1 MESVVKRLA
10 LLIFLF
16 ASFGLMAQM
25 RMISHVT
32 RATGDNT
39 GFATDII
46 LENQAVDATEY
57 RLVPYDNAGN
67 ALEVVSGE
75 LAGRASLSRDA
86 AELLPADTSHF
97 AIEGE
102 DVRITAAYRAR
113 SGGGSPAHVGE
124 SDEQASSYRLFTGNW
139 ESVFDGFAVVN
150 RGGEN
155 ADVWVAQ
162 VGFDG
167 EVQQTVLAV
176 ADLAPLAKGLFIIGD
191 PNGSPFSANA
201 ESYYEVYSTQ
211 GLAITAL
218 RGNIPGS
225 TFLWTNDA
233 EPQNQSVTTRD
244 AQGVFYIKGGSF
256 YDVIWSLGYNMAVD
270 RLWQAE
276 SFRRQSRGRLA
287 EIGGPGAVAIDTFSH
302 TIAYTEEELEEAYQ
316 NLSPDARS
324 MVKAY
329 VDGINRRVAEV
340 NAVPAILPF
349 EFGITGVV
357 PVAKWSVT
365 DVLSW
370 MSFLLRQFDP
380 NGFGQGQLDNAAL
393 YQHLQN
399 DFPETAAV
407 MFEDLRWINDPGAQ
421 TMIHDFLVKEDKPPA
436 IREPLPPIRNDINF
450 SELART
456 WGQRARERD
465 EYLKSI
471 NAKVQ
476 MGSYAWVV
484 SGEKTDTGNPIIYS
498 GPQMGFGV
506 PAIVMEVSIDGGGLK
521 ISGMTVPGI
530 PGIIIGRTPHHAWS
544 MQVGHAHTA
553 DLYIEP
559 PSALTTAEHRTE
571 TIKVLGAADVVIDVY
586 RTQHGPVMTQDPAII
601 SWKYAHWGN
610 EFDTIQGFLDL
621 ARAES
626 IEEFG
631 EGVRKAGVSQHFCY
645 ADRDGNIAYWM
656 SGRDPIRPEGEYRMP
671 QGSVA
676 PPLEYDIDNVRD
688 LAHDS
693 NTPLGYYGGWNNK
706 ASKDY
711 NNAPIASAANY
722 GPYHRAHVVDDYLA
736 ASDNLSFEEIR
747 DFAID
752 IAATDGVGSGG
763 NPWQFI
769 QDEFKAAVEAD
780 SNQARN
786 EAVALLDA
794 WDGHFV
800 DGGEV
805 RWISGTDRAD
815 GWILLDVW
823 LTNVLINTFSDELE
837 FVPRS
842 VMLNVLLHSFEQYAS
857 ILNNYDWYTNLDPE
871 MPQTKQEIIV
881 QSLDEALE
889 ILGDRP
895 WGTGLRGTI
904 DYQHFFLGIQ
914 HRTPFANRSTY
925 AHCVEMGA
933 NGPVRIESMFPLG
946 QSGTIFNGSVLDP
959 NYFSMVEFYDN
970 FAPRSFPLFD

>member
-1 MESVVKRLA
+1 MQEPLNPSYPVLPLRDIVVFTHMVEPLIVGRDKSVRALEEVMAEDKQILLSSQIDPAEDDPQTDGIYDAGVLANVLQLLKLPDGTVKVLVEGTSRVQILEFIENPNYFEARAEYLHEVMGDAETIEALTGTIGAEFERYAKVKKNIPEEALTAVSEAMEPEKLADLVAGHLGIEVEQKQDLLETLSVSERLEKVY
-10 LLIFLF
+10 
-16 ASFGLMAQM
+16 GLMQGEMSVLQVEKKIKTRVKSQM
-25 RMISHVT
+25 ERTQREYYLNEQMKAIQKEL
-32 RATGDNT
+32 GDIDEGHNEI
-39 GFATDII
+39 DELKKRI
-46 LENQAVDATEY
+46 
-57 RLVPYDNAGN
+57 DNAGLTKE
-67 ALEVVSGE
+67 AL
-75 LAGRASLSRDA
+75 
-86 AELLPADTSHF
+86 T
-97 AIEGE
+97 
-102 DVRITAAYRAR
+102 
-113 SGGGSPAHVGE
+113 
-124 SDEQASSYRLFTGNW
+124 
-139 ESVFDGFAVVN
+139 
-150 RGGEN
+150 
-155 ADVWVAQ
+155 
-162 VGFDG
+162 
-167 EVQQTVLAV
+167 
-176 ADLAPLAKGLFIIGD
+176 K
-191 PNGSPFSANA
+191 ANA
-201 ESYYEVYSTQ
+201 ELNKLKQMSPMSAEATVVRSYIDWLV
-211 GLAITAL
+211 
-218 RGNIPGS
+218 NVP
-225 TFLWTNDA
+225 W
-233 EPQNQSVTTRD
+233 
-244 AQGVFYIKGGSF
+244 K
-256 YDVIWSLGYNMAVD
+256 
-270 RLWQAE
+270 AE
-276 SFRRQSRGRLA
+276 S
-287 EIGGPGAVAIDTFSH
+287 
-302 TIAYTEEELEEAYQ
+302 
-316 NLSPDARS
+316 
-324 MVKAY
+324 
-329 VDGINRRVAEV
+329 
-340 NAVPAILPF
+340 
-349 EFGITGVV
+349 
-357 PVAKWSVT
+357 
-365 DVLSW
+365 
-370 MSFLLRQFDP
+370 
-380 NGFGQGQLDNAAL
+380 
-393 YQHLQN
+393 
-399 DFPETAAV
+399 
-407 MFEDLRWINDPGAQ
+407 
-421 TMIHDFLVKEDKPPA
+421 
-436 IREPLPPIRNDINF
+436 
-450 SELART
+450 
-456 WGQRARERD
+456 
-465 EYLKSI
+465 
-471 NAKVQ
+471 KV
-476 MGSYAWVV
+476 
-484 SGEKTDTGNPIIYS
+484 
-498 GPQMGFGV
+498 
-506 PAIVMEVSIDGGGLK
+506 
-521 ISGMTVPGI
+521 
-530 PGIIIGRTPHHAWS
+530 R
-544 MQVGHAHTA
+544 
-553 DLYIEP
+553 
-559 PSALTTAEHRTE
+559 
-571 TIKVLGAADVVIDVY
+571 
-586 RTQHGPVMTQDPAII
+586 
-601 SWKYAHWGN
+601 
-610 EFDTIQGFLDL
+610 LDL